1 MITVRI
7 LHIGKF
13 YVLKD
18 LYERLEGTDSLLN
31 SEFDVFALF
40 VPTIACYDLSY
51 LRVILFRP
59 F

>member
-18 LYERLEGTDSLLN
+18 LYRFEGTDSFLN
-31 SEFDVFALF
+31 SEFDVFALL